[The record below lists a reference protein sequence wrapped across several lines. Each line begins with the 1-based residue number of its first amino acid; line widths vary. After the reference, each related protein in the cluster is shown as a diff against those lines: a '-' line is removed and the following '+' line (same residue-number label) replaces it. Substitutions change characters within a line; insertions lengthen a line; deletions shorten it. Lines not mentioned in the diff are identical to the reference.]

1 MENFLFGRWVM
12 NDKNYVLLIFI
23 CLTLANWCL
32 SLSQSPDR
40 GNWDQDKLENYLR
53 TAEIISVEKDTEA
66 GRTAPWR
73 ITLNDGITQRQ
84 GLFKYINRSRPSLLP
99 DSYKYEIAA
108 YELDKLLELKIVPPV
123 VEREIEGTTGSLQLY
138 LEGCIREAER
148 KRKKIDPPD
157 PVSFQNML
165 EVINVFENL
174 VLEEDCFDANDIL
187 VDLDE
192 WKAYR
197 VDFSMAFSPLPEIIS
212 GCKIN
217 KCSRKFYNN
226 LLQLDDLQVKN
237 KLKPFLN
244 DPEIEALLQRKKI
257 IIEKI
262 GQLIKEKGQ
271 DAVLFN

>member
-23 CLTLANWCL
+23 CLALVNLCL
-32 SLSQSPDR
+32 SLSQSLDR
-40 GNWDQDKLENYLR
+40 GNWNQEKLENYLR
-53 TAEIISVEKDTEA
+53 TAEVVSVEKDTEA
-66 GRTAPWR
+66 GRTTPWR

-84 GLFKYINRSRPSLLP
+84 ALFKYINRSRPSLLP

-108 YELDKLLELKIVPPV
+108 YELDKLLELEIVPPV

-148 KRKKIDPPD
+148 KRRKIDPPD

-174 VLEEDCFDANDIL
+174 VLEEDCFDADDIL
-187 VDLDE
+187 VDLDG

-212 GCKIN
+212 ECKIN
-217 KCSRKFYNN
+217 KCSRKLYNN
-226 LLQLDDLQVKN
+226 LLQLGELEVRN
-237 KLKPFLN
+237 KLKLFLN
-244 DPEIEALLQRKKI
+244 DQEIEALLQRKNI
-257 IIEKI
+257 IIKKI
-262 GQLIKEKGQ
+262 GQLIKEKGK
-271 DAVLFN
+271 DSVLFD